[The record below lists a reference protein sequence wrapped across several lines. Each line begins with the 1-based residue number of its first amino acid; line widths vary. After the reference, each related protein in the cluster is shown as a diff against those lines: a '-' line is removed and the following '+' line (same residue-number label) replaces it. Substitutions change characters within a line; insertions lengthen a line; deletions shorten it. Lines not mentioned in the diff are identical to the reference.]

1 MTETKESITAK
12 VLAAANTATTAA
24 ATETATGKEL
34 QRQNQTHPGE
44 RSRTSL
50 QTSAAV
56 DSIIVGLTGS
66 VICAVAT
73 AVAMPFLPG
82 LATMPNAPLHAI
94 DMCMSAGCIGGIFF
108 YICYFNPIWLGGIF
122 LFAQLLSGVIA
133 GKVATDFLTV
143 WSGSSDLGAVGFLL
157 TALFTIVFT
166 VLPTFA
172 RPLYEAFFQSSR
184 LQNTPA
190 DCLYDF
196 HVSDRQGRRLTFAK
210 AWKRSCLR
218 SFENLLFQWSL
229 FRGKNFK
236 NPQEWLDDAS
246 ATTLTKKARRQND
259 ELQMRK
265 NALLVRYRAFHEL
278 EIAFRLDRSNKYA
291 ARNLSESDKKL
302 MRGRALVRC
311 IGTVMAWTI
320 LASALRCPE
329 GFYRTCVLAQAP
341 TEFAL
346 WALLGVLALSVAEK
360 VGLIVLGLAV
370 LYGLFV
376 TCRPTHVELTKKGL
390 RIVGTH
396 MPWWIRDPIL
406 PWEKVARIGLEL
418 PKGKSSVADHWL
430 VFYAKDGTRR
440 RLRVGSIDTTT
451 AREEILK
458 AIERWAPKVPRD
470 VEVIKA
476 LQAPCD
482 YSYTDLWLEAL
493 SSPPKRDR
501 LEPLIEGAQLKSH
514 QYRVVSMLGC
524 GGQGTA
530 YLASEVLSGE
540 QVVLKEF
547 VLPVFVDVNIRRKA
561 LGVFEQ
567 EARLLKDLSHPQ
579 VVKLLDYFVE
589 DHRAYLVLEHI
600 DGMSLSQKVKQDGP
614 LSEKE
619 VIGLCLQMCE
629 ILQYLAS
636 RPTPVVHRDF
646 TPDNLILNSN
656 GTLKLIDFNVAHQDS
671 SDGTTGT
678 VVGKTAYMP
687 PEQFRGEPSLQS
699 DIYAMGATAYFLL
712 VGQDPVPISCSS
724 PALDGADVSPELNLV
739 IQKLTEPDLRSRLHK
754 ISDAKSMLESAIKL
768 SPEEELEKA
777 VKEATAQMSLV
788 AAATAHEQP
797 DEDQ

>member
-1 MTETKESITAK
+1 MTETKESIIAK
-12 VLAAANTATTAA
+12 VLAAANPTAA
-24 ATETATGKEL
+24 PAVAANSPAEKQL
-34 QRQNQTHPGE
+34 QRQNLTPPGA
-44 RSRTSL
+44 RSRSSL
-50 QTSAAV
+50 QSSAAV
-56 DSIIVGLTGS
+56 DSIIVGITGGIIS
-66 VICAVAT
+66 AAT
-73 AVAMPFLPG
+73 MALAMPLLPG
-82 LATMPNAPLHAI
+82 LATMPDALLRAVDI
-94 DMCMSAGCIGGIFF
+94 CAGAGCVGGIFF
-108 YICYFNPIWLGGIF
+108 FICYFNPIWLGLI
-122 LFAQLLSGVIA
+122 LLCSQILSGVLV
-133 GKVATDFLTV
+133 GKVVTDFLTV
-143 WSGSSDLGAVGFLL
+143 WSGSPDLGPVGVLL
-157 TALFTIVFT
+157 TMLFTIVFT
-166 VLPTFA
+166 LLPTFA

-190 DCLYDF
+190 DCFYDF
-196 HVSDRQGRRLTFAK
+196 NVSDRQGRRLTFAK
-210 AWKRSCLR
+210 AWKRSCLK
-218 SFENLLFQWSL
+218 SFENLLYQWSL
-229 FRGKNFK
+229 FRGKNYK
-236 NPQEWLDDAS
+236 NPQEWLEEAS
-246 ATTLTKKARRQND
+246 ATSLTKKARRQDD
-259 ELQMRK
+259 ELQVSK
-265 NALLVRYRAFHEL
+265 SALLVRYRAFHEM
-278 EIAFRLDRSNKYA
+278 EFAFRLDRNKYA
-291 ARNLSESDKKL
+291 ARNISESDKSL

-311 IGTVMAWTI
+311 IGVVMGWTI
-320 LASALRCPE
+320 LAAACRCPQ
-329 GFYRTCVLAQAP
+329 GIYQTCVLANAP
-341 TEFAL
+341 TDFAL
-346 WALLGVLALSVAEK
+346 WSLLAVIALAVAEK
-360 VGLIVLGLAV
+360 AWWIVLSLAV
-370 LYGLFV
+370 LYGLFA
-376 TCRPTHVELTKKGL
+376 TCRPTHVEISKKGL
-390 RIVGTH
+390 RIIGTH

-406 PWEKVARIGLEL
+406 PWEKVVRIGLEL

-514 QYRVVSMLGC
+514 QYSVVRMLGC

-530 YLASEVLSGE
+530 YLASDVLAGE
-540 QVVLKEF
+540 EVVLKEF
-547 VLPVFVDVNIRRKA
+547 MLPVFVDVNIRRKA

-567 EARLLKDLSHPQ
+567 EARLLKELSHPQ
-579 VVKLLDYFVE
+579 VVRLLDYFVE

-614 LSEKE
+614 LAENE
-619 VIGLCLQMCE
+619 VIALCLQMCE

-671 SDGTTGT
+671 TDGTTGT

-699 DIYAMGATAYFLL
+699 DLYAMGATAYFLL

-724 PALDGADVSPELNLV
+724 PALDGAEVSPELNLV
-739 IQKLTEPDLRSRLHK
+739 IQKLTEPDLRSRLRK
-754 ISDAKSMLESAIKL
+754 VSDAKAMLESAIRL

-777 VKEATAQMSLV
+777 VRAATAQMACASTTDPL
-788 AAATAHEQP
+788 
-797 DEDQ
+797 DEEG